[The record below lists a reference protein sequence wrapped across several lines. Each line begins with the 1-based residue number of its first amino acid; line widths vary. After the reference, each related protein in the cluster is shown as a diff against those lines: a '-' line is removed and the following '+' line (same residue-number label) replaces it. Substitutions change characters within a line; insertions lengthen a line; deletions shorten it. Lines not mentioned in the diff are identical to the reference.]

1 VVYKPKDTYFEEKNF
16 YFISMHLSYSC
27 ANCQSE
33 KITKQLGWIRPFV
46 SHRMFDLSLEKD
58 MVGGKEIFPFLYTNS
73 IYCIECGF
81 IFSQIRPD
89 DVEMKRYY
97 SGYFLGDYVVTRTKF
112 EPGFAEIA
120 EKFISNEKYVRD
132 RIPQIDDFTSMVALA
147 TKITKVLDYG
157 GNRGDYFPEWSRRAW
172 IKRYVYDISD
182 NEDLNDEVNY
192 LQSLKGFKFE
202 FVMCMNVLEH
212 VPYPGKIICEISATQ
227 RSGDHLFIA
236 VPCEV
241 ELDASPSRYPK
252 VFHEHINFFR
262 ERSLNSLIKRN
273 GYTVINF
280 KIFNIDVGWTT
291 EKTLWMLARKL

>member
-1 VVYKPKDTYFEEKNF
+1 
-16 YFISMHLSYSC
+16 
-27 ANCQSE
+27 
-33 KITKQLGWIRPFV
+33 
-46 SHRMFDLSLEKD
+46 
-58 MVGGKEIFPFLYTNS
+58 
-73 IYCIECGF
+73 
-81 IFSQIRPD
+81 
-89 DVEMKRYY
+89 
-97 SGYFLGDYVVTRTKF
+97 
-112 EPGFAEIA
+112 
-120 EKFISNEKYVRD
+120 
-132 RIPQIDDFTSMVALA
+132 
-147 TKITKVLDYG
+147 
-157 GNRGDYFPEWSRRAW
+157 
-172 IKRYVYDISD
+172 
-182 NEDLNDEVNY
+182 